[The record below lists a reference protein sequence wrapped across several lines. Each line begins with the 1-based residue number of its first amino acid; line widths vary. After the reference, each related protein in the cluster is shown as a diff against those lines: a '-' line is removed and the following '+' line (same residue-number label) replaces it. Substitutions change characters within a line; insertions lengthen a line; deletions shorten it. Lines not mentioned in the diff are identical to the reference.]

1 MKAFIKKLTASVLI
15 TAITAA
21 MTGNVYAAEPEAK
34 AYVQVAGN
42 NCVVEY
48 ELHFIEIDGEKY
60 VVINLDDLIPNNVN
74 ISGNKSKENRSI
86 FSTLEDK
93 RKLYSDT
100 VNLTNGDYSSPTLNC
115 SPDTGFIVR
124 SYNAFFEKDV
134 KVRMHMYSGT
144 ALQWIPS
151 ITVNLRFSAFLTEP
165 NIIIQ
170 GEPASEISKCRM
182 EILKE
187 GTTLDSPFSYT
198 LYEY

>member
-1 MKAFIKKLTASVLI
+1 MKAFTKKLTASVLI

-48 ELHFIEIDGEKY
+48 ELHFTEIDGEKY

>member
-60 VVINLDDLIPNNVN
+60 VVINLDDLIPNDVN

>member
-1 MKAFIKKLTASVLI
+1 M
-15 TAITAA
+15 
-21 MTGNVYAAEPEAK
+21 
-34 AYVQVAGN
+34 
-42 NCVVEY
+42 
-48 ELHFIEIDGEKY
+48 
-60 VVINLDDLIPNNVN
+60 IPNNVN
-74 ISGNKSKENRSI
+74 ISGNKSKEKRSI

>member
-86 FSTLEDK
+86 FSTLKDK

-187 GTTLDSPFSYT
+187 GTTLDSPFGYT

>member
-48 ELHFIEIDGEKY
+48 ELYFTEIDGEKY

>member
-48 ELHFIEIDGEKY
+48 ELHFTEIYGEKY

-74 ISGNKSKENRSI
+74 ISGNKSKEKRSI